1 MIKIYIKNII
11 QYFKRIS
18 LVMIK
23 FKIILISSFF
33 LIFNYSYSSPVG
45 KGLSCII
52 KNKKDL
58 ANFEDFRGLFFE
70 TNESV
75 RVVIFK
81 NKNNSLKIIS
91 KQTPFRATNSDINFK
106 IKFIW
111 YGNISFENFVLDRKS
126 LTLHQKIDNQSN
138 KFECKVLNG
147 EFMNE
152 MNQFK
157 SEFQIKLKNDLKNN
171 KI

>member
-1 MIKIYIKNII
+1 MIKVYIKKII
-11 QYFKRIS
+11 QYLKSIS

-23 FKIILISSFF
+23 IKVVLILSFF
-33 LIFNYSYSSPVG
+33 IIINYSYSTPVG

-52 KNKKDL
+52 KNKKDG
-58 ANFEDFRGLFFE
+58 ANFEDFRGLYFE

-91 KQTPFRATNSDINFK
+91 KQTPFKATNTDINFK

-126 LTLHQKIDNQSN
+126 LILNQKIDNQSN
-138 KFECKVLNG
+138 NFECKVLNG

-157 SEFQIKLKNDLKNN
+157 YEFQIKLKNDLKNN

>member
-1 MIKIYIKNII
+1 MIKIYKNNII
-11 QYFKRIS
+11 QYLKNFF

-23 FKIILISSFF
+23 FKFALLLSTF
-33 LIFNYSYSSPVG
+33 LIISYSYSSPVG

-52 KNKKDL
+52 KNKKDF
-58 ANFEDFRGLFFE
+58 ATFNDFRGLYFE

-91 KQTPFRATNSDINFK
+91 KQTPFKATNTNINFK

-111 YGNISFENFVLDRKS
+111 YGNISFENFVLDRNS

-152 MNQFK
+152 MNKFK
-157 SEFQIKLKNDLKNN
+157 SKFQIRLKNDLNNN